1 MKQGT
6 IILNDKFFR
15 REVEMLGDVEK
26 VRWYEYK
33 EDSDTHSEIYDQQE
47 LDTLELA
54 LEDSVINTLTPVPS
68 II

>member
-54 LEDSVINTLTPVPS
+54 LEDSIINTLTPVPS